1 MKDYIKLSDYKIEFK
16 QLISGPA
23 PVGRILNYLKLIGG
37 SALKHKNGNRNLQ
50 LQDNIGSAWATE
62 FMCGLGLCYYIDDNK
77 SLVFSLY
84 LTKSGKALF
93 DLIRNHDDFDESS
106 DPEPCKIELMQ
117 YSEKAYN
124 LFFEIFKSS
133 PVCINLC
140 AYLIN
145 HQNNEYPRQTFYD
158 EYFDFFNNYYCG
170 ISNTG
175 SRRNAGFNRVPSVVQ
190 LCQFFNCL
198 LKKNNNIIFD
208 VEKLNTKNSLYIF
221 KPITFDV
228 MAKLQQETILHDVM
242 VNDLINKY
250 GIDGTVAREIITRN
264 SSVQNLF
271 RNNLIAKYG
280 CKCAI
285 CNKEIE
291 DVLVASHIKPAS
303 LSNVVEKADCENGL
317 LLCAL
322 HDKLFDRYLISFDF
336 MMGELIYCDE
346 LKDKLEEYQ
355 LYKGM
360 KLEERYMTNERKKYL
375 LHHNIEFKA
384 KNK

>member
-1 MKDYIKLSDYKIEFK
+1 MEDYIKLSDYKIEFK

-23 PVGRILNYLKLIGG
+23 PVGRILNYLKLIGKNI
-37 SALKHKNGNRNLQ
+37 LKHKNGNRNLQ

-62 FMCGLGLCYYIDDNK
+62 FMCALGLCYYIDDNK
-77 SLVFSLY
+77 SSVFPLY
-84 LTKSGKALF
+84 LTKSGRALYE
-93 DLIRNHDDFDESS
+93 LIRDHDDFNENS
-106 DPEPCKIELMQ
+106 DPEICKIELMD

-124 LFFEIFKSS
+124 LFFEIFKAS

-175 SRRNAGFNRVPSVVQ
+175 NHRNAGFNRVPSVVQ

-198 LKKNNNIIFD
+198 LKKGNNIIFN
-208 VEKLNTKNSLYIF
+208 VEKLNTRNSLYIF
-221 KPITFDV
+221 KPITSDV
-228 MAKLQQETILHDVM
+228 EVKLQQEAVLHEVM
-242 VNDLINKY
+242 ANDLINKY

-264 SSVQNLF
+264 SSVQDLF

-317 LLCAL
+317 LLCTL

-336 MMGELIYCDE
+336 MTGELMYCDE
-346 LKDKLEEYQ
+346 LKDNLEEYQ
-355 LYKGM
+355 LHEGM
-360 KLEERYMTNERKKYL
+360 KLEERYMTTERKKYL
-375 LHHNIEFKA
+375 LYHNIEFKA
-384 KNK
+384 RNK